1 MNPNPINAYR
11 QTRVKTASQGKLI
24 VMLYDEAIR
33 QIDLATQLLSDDG
46 ISYDRVNNA
55 IGKAQDIITEL
66 TVSLDLEN
74 GGEIAQNLFR
84 LYRFFNNQLVEANF
98 KKDPKPL
105 ESVRS
110 FLVELRDAWK
120 EVADKGYGPERAT
133 SGVNISS

>member
-33 QIDLATQLLSDDG
+33 QIDTAKQLLSEN
-46 ISYDRVNNA
+46 SLAYDRVNEA
-55 IGKAQDIITEL
+55 IGKTQDIVTEL
-66 TVSLDLEN
+66 TVSLDLEG

-84 LYRFFNNQLVEANF
+84 LYRFFNEQLVAANF
-98 KKDPKPL
+98 KKEVQPL
-105 ESVRS
+105 ENVRS
-110 FLVELRDAWK
+110 FMVELRDAWK
-120 EVADKGYGPERAT
+120 EIAEKGTGPQRAG

>member
-1 MNPNPINAYR
+1 MNSNPINAYR
-11 QTRVKTASQGKLI
+11 QTRVTTASQGKLI

-33 QIDLATQLLSDDG
+33 QIEQAKQLLESDG
-46 ISYDRVNNA
+46 IAYDRVNGA

-84 LYRFFNNQLVEANF
+84 LYRFFTNQLVEANF
-98 KKDPKPL
+98 KKEKEPL
-105 ESVRS
+105 ENVRS
-110 FLVELRDAWK
+110 FLIQLRDAWK
-120 EVADKGYGPERAT
+120 EIADKGAGPDRSS

>member
-33 QIDLATQLLSDDG
+33 QIDTAKQLLSEN
-46 ISYDRVNNA
+46 SLAYDRVNEA
-55 IGKAQDIITEL
+55 IGKTQDIVTEL
-66 TVSLDLEN
+66 TVSLDLEG

-84 LYRFFNNQLVEANF
+84 LYRFFNEQLVAANF
-98 KKDPKPL
+98 KKDVQPL
-105 ESVRS
+105 ENVRS
-110 FLVELRDAWK
+110 FMVELRDAWK
-120 EVADKGYGPERAT
+120 EIAEKGTGPQRAG

>member
-33 QIDLATQLLSDDG
+33 QIELATQLLGDGG
-46 ISYDRVNNA
+46 ISYDRVNDA
-55 IGKAQDIITEL
+55 IGKAQDIVTEL

-98 KKDPKPL
+98 KKDPQPL
-105 ESVRS
+105 ENVRS
-110 FLVELRDAWK
+110 FLVDLRDAWK
-120 EVADKGYGPERAT
+120 EVADKGYGPERT
-133 SGVNISS
+133 TTGVNISS

>member
-1 MNPNPINAYR
+1 MNSNPINAYR
-11 QTRVKTASQGKLI
+11 QTRVTTASQGKLI

-33 QIDLATQLLSDDG
+33 QIEQAKQLLDTDG
-46 ISYDRVNNA
+46 IAYDRVNGA

-98 KKDPKPL
+98 KKEKEPL
-105 ESVRS
+105 ETVRS
-110 FLVELRDAWK
+110 FLIQLRDAWK
-120 EVADKGYGPERAT
+120 EIADKGQGPDRSS

>member
-1 MNPNPINAYR
+1 MNSNPINAYR

-33 QIDLATQLLSDDG
+33 QIELAKQLLNSDE
-46 ISYDRVNNA
+46 IAYDRVNTA

-74 GGEIAQNLFR
+74 GGDIAQNLFR

-98 KKDPKPL
+98 KKDAQPL
-105 ESVRS
+105 EQVLS
-110 FLVELRDAWK
+110 FLGDLREAWK
-120 EVADKGYGPERAT
+120 QIADKGSGPQRE
-133 SGVNISS
+133 SQGVNISS

>member
-1 MNPNPINAYR
+1 MNSNPINAYR
-11 QTRVKTASQGKLI
+11 QTRVTTASQGKLI

-33 QIDLATQLLSDDG
+33 QIEQAKQLLESDG
-46 ISYDRVNNA
+46 IAYDRVNGA

-98 KKDPKPL
+98 KKEKEPL
-105 ESVRS
+105 ENVRS
-110 FLVELRDAWK
+110 FLIQLRDAWK
-120 EVADKGYGPERAT
+120 EIADKGAGPDRSS

>member
-33 QIDLATQLLSDDG
+33 QIDIAKQLLQEKSLA
-46 ISYDRVNNA
+46 YDRVNEA
-55 IGKAQDIITEL
+55 IGKTQDIVTEL

-84 LYRFFNNQLVEANF
+84 LYRFFNEQLVTANF
-98 KKDPKPL
+98 KKDAQSL
-105 ESVRS
+105 ENVRS
-110 FLVELRDAWK
+110 FMVELRDAWK
-120 EVADKGYGPERAT
+120 EVADKGSGPERAG

>member
-33 QIDLATQLLSDDG
+33 QIELATQLLGDGG
-46 ISYDRVNNA
+46 ISYDRVNDA
-55 IGKAQDIITEL
+55 IGKAQDIVTEL

-98 KKDPKPL
+98 KKDPQPL
-105 ESVRS
+105 ENVRS
-110 FLVELRDAWK
+110 FLVDLRDAWK
-120 EVADKGYGPERAT
+120 EVADKSYGPERT
-133 SGVNISS
+133 TTGVNISS